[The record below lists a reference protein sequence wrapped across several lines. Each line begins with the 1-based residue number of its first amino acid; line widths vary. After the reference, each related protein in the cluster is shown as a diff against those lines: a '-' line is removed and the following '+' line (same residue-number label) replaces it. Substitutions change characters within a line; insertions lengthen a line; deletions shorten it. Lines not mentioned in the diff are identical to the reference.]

1 MATIAQ
7 DKNLDDVG
15 KKDNS
20 IYRLLN
26 MSFTKELTPRANNQ
40 LIIDNIFDVFSEHM
54 TDMAK
59 YTTHALP
66 LLDTMKI
73 LGYSRKD
80 FYVDEDGKKSV
91 RHDTISVAS
100 SIRRAFGDNGYRYI
114 INLLKDLN
122 GVEVTPR
129 DEALTKTLMANYKIS
144 AVGGNLRVAL
154 LQGSAYIKAGLVMNP
169 KYLTKAL
176 ATNGLEGIKKAMKH
190 SGIAL
195 WKSKGHYDL
204 NIGRSVASEIK
215 QDENWMDKVR
225 EWSLKGA
232 EWGDKITWGYLWN
245 ACELWARENTPYSY
259 NSAEFNKAVADKLR
273 EIIVKTQVVDSTLTR
288 SQMMRGKSAM
298 VQTLTAFMSE
308 STMTYNMVSD
318 AFFEWSLDAR
328 KEGHSYK
335 STFSKHGR
343 KFATTASVYA
353 LTAFATALA
362 GGFVDAVRDD
372 DEEKEFDE
380 KYLEHL
386 LEALGD
392 NVNLFANLP
401 IFKDIVSIAQG
412 YSPSRFDEQSFVNL
426 FSGMR
431 QWMKVAEGEGNVYKA
446 TYKTLQGLSQLTGL
460 PVSNMMRDVVA
471 MWNSAIGEMYPHLRI
486 EQ

>member
-1 MATIAQ
+1 M
-7 DKNLDDVG
+7 N
-15 KKDNS
+15 
-20 IYRLLN
+20 
-26 MSFTKELTPRANNQ
+26 P
-40 LIIDNIFDVFSEHM
+40 
-54 TDMAK
+54 
-59 YTTHALP
+59 
-66 LLDTMKI
+66 
-73 LGYSRKD
+73 
-80 FYVDEDGKKSV
+80 
-91 RHDTISVAS
+91 
-100 SIRRAFGDNGYRYI
+100 
-114 INLLKDLN
+114 
-122 GVEVTPR
+122 
-129 DEALTKTLMANYKIS
+129 NY
-144 AVGGNLRVAL
+144 L
-154 LQGSAYIKAGLVMNP
+154 IKALG
-169 KYLTKAL
+169 
-176 ATNGLEGIKKAMKH
+176 TNGLEGIKKAMKH

-204 NIGRSVASEIK
+204 NIARSVASEIK

-245 ACELWARENTPYSY
+245 ACELWAKENTPYSY

-273 EIIVKTQVVDSTLTR
+273 EIIVKTQVVDSTMTR

-308 STMTYNMVSD
+308 STMTYNMVAD

-328 KEGHSYK
+328 KSGNDFKSYK
-335 STFSKHGR
+335 NTFSKHGR

-353 LTAFATALA
+353 LTAFMTAVA

-380 KYLEHL
+380 KYLENL
-386 LEALGD
+386 LESLKD

-401 IFKDIVSIAQG
+401 ILKDIVSIAQG

-426 FSGMR
+426 VSGYKK
-431 QWMKVAEGEGNVYKA
+431 WVKVAEGEGNVYSA

-471 MWNSAIGEMYPHLRI
+471 MWNSTIGEMYPHLKI